1 MIFLAFAF
9 GLWLGVLRGKKVGI
23 NSNDI
28 MDFTVWMMISALIGA
43 RLTYVV
49 THLSEYAAHPL
60 DAISP
65 IQSDGTIGIAG
76 LVVLGGV
83 IFAIPTAYYF
93 AKRRNIPYFKLT
105 DVMMPSLAFG
115 LAIGRVGCFLNGCC
129 FGLPTDGVFG
139 VIFPSTCLAGSV
151 YPHNP
156 IHPTQLYDLFYNG
169 VIGIILIWW
178 TPKKRFDGEL
188 FVLFL
193 TLYGFGRFWVEN
205 LRYYPEAGHL
215 FNIGSVQ
222 VTGSGLVSLAMIA
235 AGVTLFVKGRSAKV
249 KHDKR

>member
-1 MIFLAFAF
+1 MIFFAFAF
-9 GLWLGVLRGKKVGI
+9 GLWLGVRRGKKVGI

-49 THLSEYAAHPL
+49 THWSEYATHPL

-83 IFAIPTAYYF
+83 IFAIPTAYIF
-93 AKRRNIPYFKLT
+93 AKRRNLPYLKLA
-105 DVMMPSLAFG
+105 DVMIPSLAFG
-115 LAIGRVGCFLNGCC
+115 LAIGRVGCLLNGCC
-129 FGLPTDGVFG
+129 FGLPTDLPWGVT
-139 VIFPSTCLAGSV
+139 FPSTCLAGSV
-151 YPHNP
+151 FPHNP
-156 IHPTQLYDLFYNG
+156 IHPTQLYDLVYN
-169 VIGIILIWW
+169 ILIGLILLWR
-178 TPKKRFDGEL
+178 TPKKRFEGEL

-205 LRYYPEAGHL
+205 LRYYPDAGKL
-215 FNIGSVQ
+215 FNIIGLQ
-222 VTGSGLVSLAMIA
+222 ITGSGLVSIAMI
-235 AGVTLFVKGRSAKV
+235 GVGIYYLFIKDIANEKNS
-249 KHDKR
+249 KR